1 MYCRN
6 PWLTSPLLPLNMQLY
21 VCNLYTISAHP
32 LQFHETSANYP
43 GDIFLQISLHEAKFK
58 QTCTS
63 FRNPYKLSCKSENGK
78 TLHRKHRF
86 SPANWV
92 PNGAFKM
99 KGMNWWATRCTSRK
113 VCKISFHLIFIW
125 ELKQCS
131 IQITSEAPTTSRSVD
146 I

>member
-1 MYCRN
+1 MSVIC
-6 PWLTSPLLPLNMQLY
+6 T
-21 VCNLYTISAHP
+21 
-32 LQFHETSANYP
+32 QFLHILCSFMKLRRIIL
-43 GDIFLQISLHEAKFK
+43 GSLFPRFRSTKQKFK
-58 QTCTS
+58 EICTS

-78 TLHRKHRF
+78 TLHRKHRIF
-86 SPANWV
+86 PANWI

-99 KGMNWWATRCTSRK
+99 RGMTGWATRCTSRK